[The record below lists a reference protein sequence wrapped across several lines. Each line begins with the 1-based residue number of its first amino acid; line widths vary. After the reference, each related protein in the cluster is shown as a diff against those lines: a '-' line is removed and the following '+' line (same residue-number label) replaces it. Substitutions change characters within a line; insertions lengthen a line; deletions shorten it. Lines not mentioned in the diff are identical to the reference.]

1 MKLRILFILCFVS
14 GSLGW
19 QIAIA
24 TVSIKETHPAGLSYR
39 LANATIWHHAQAQRL
54 ELERIIMSSDHQDK
68 RVIKRRIYAAIQRH
82 LSNVRR
88 ELHAMKLPLPPLE
101 SSNTDLFDLPR
112 LYNDVSEV
120 AFSAHDRDR
129 KRCELIQLVNLHQQA
144 AHDHLRHLL
153 MAPDLIWSSG
163 TFWSDSMR
171 IGQHQLEGGS
181 HR

>member
-24 TVSIKETHPAGLSYR
+24 TVSIKETHPAGLNYR
-39 LANATIWHHAQAQRL
+39 LANAIIWHHAQAQRVKL
-54 ELERIIMSSDHQDK
+54 ESIVMSSDHQDK
-68 RVIKRRIYAAIQRH
+68 LVIKRRIYMTIHRH
-82 LSNVRR
+82 LSNVHR
-88 ELHAMKLPLPPLE
+88 ELRAMKLPLPPLE
-101 SSNTDLFDLPR
+101 SSSADLFDLPR
-112 LYNDVSEV
+112 LYSEVSEV
-120 AFSAHDRDR
+120 AFSTHDRDR
-129 KRCELIQLVNLHQQA
+129 KRCELIQVLNLHQQA

-153 MAPDLIWSSG
+153 VAPDLIWSSG

-171 IGQHQLEGGS
+171 IGQHQPEGGP